1 MHADGATGRRVRQ
14 ARDDLGLT
22 QEQLADRAGLS
33 VGVVKKVER
42 GGTCRIDTYHA
53 LAQALGLRTSQLF
66 EQPSIAANL
75 HAGDQVF
82 SLMPLRQAISPPVD
96 ITGHPSL
103 GDAGEEPNLP
113 SLRQAVEALG
123 TLYDRDD
130 YAALGAALPGLIV
143 SAHHAVAHFD
153 SGSDRAAAL
162 SLRADV
168 LLEAG
173 RYLTQ
178 VRAYDLGH
186 IALADAVRDAVAAGD
201 ATTAASGVY
210 LQGWTLLRQG
220 RLDEAE
226 RLSVATAD
234 RVEPRLSRA
243 TRADLGVWGRLL
255 LRASSSAA
263 RNNRTSEAR
272 DMLRLARS
280 AATALG
286 RATAT
291 APHSYGRFDSSSVAL
306 MGIENNMVVGRHD
319 RVLALSA
326 RLPRGLELSS
336 DNRHRHMLSVAYS
349 QAKLRKTSEAFGVLQ
364 QLRAS
369 TPDWLQH
376 QQLGRDTF
384 RAARKGRRAA
394 LTREQRELGE
404 FLRVT

>member
-1 MHADGATGRRVRQ
+1 MHDDNATGRRVRQ

-22 QEQLADRAGLS
+22 QEQLAERAGLS
-33 VGVVKKVER
+33 LGVVKKVER
-42 GGTCRIDTYHA
+42 GGTCRIDTYHV

-66 EQPSIAANL
+66 EQPSVGANL

-82 SLMPLRQAISPPVD
+82 SLMPLRQAISPPVG

-103 GDAGEEPNLP
+103 GDVDEDLSLPN
-113 SLRQAVEALG
+113 LRQAVDCLAG
-123 TLYDRDD
+123 LYDNDD
-130 YAALGAALPGLIV
+130 YVTLGSALPSLVV
-143 SAHHAVAHFD
+143 SARRAVDRFD
-153 SGSDRAAAL
+153 TGRDRVAAL

-186 IALADAVRDAVAAGD
+186 VALAEAVRDAVAAGD
-201 ATTAASGVY
+201 TTKAAAGVY

-226 RLSVATAD
+226 QLSVATAD
-234 RVEPRLSRA
+234 QVEPRLSRA
-243 TRADLGVWGRLL
+243 TRAELGVWGRLL
-255 LRASSSAA
+255 LRASASSA
-263 RNNRTSEAR
+263 RNNRVSEAR
-272 DMLRLARS
+272 ELLLLART

-286 RATAT
+286 GATAT
-291 APHSYGRFDSSSVAL
+291 APHSYGRFDWSSVAL

-319 RVLALSA
+319 RVLGLSA
-326 RLPRGLELSS
+326 RLPRDLELSA

-349 QAKLRKTSEAFGVLQ
+349 QAKLRQSSEAFGVLSA
-364 QLRAS
+364 LRAA
-369 TPDWLQH
+369 TPEWLRH

-384 RAARKGRRAA
+384 KSARRGKRTP
-394 LTREQRELGE
+394 LTREQQELGA
-404 FLRVT
+404 FLGVP